1 MKTAFASKRAPGLFD
16 YEMRMRKLEEK
27 GCPLDKLDRVI
38 PWEKFRSALEKVFK
52 GEDRGVGGRPRFE
65 VVMMFKILVLQ
76 RYYNLSE
83 EQTEYQIADRLSFQK
98 FLGLSLADEV
108 PDKNTIWDFKQ
119 KLMEAGAVEKL
130 FEQFGEL
137 LKENGLMAQEGKI
150 VDASFVDVPRQRN
163 DREENKTIKEGK
175 IPEGWEEKPEKLRQK
190 DVDARWTKKGAEV
203 HFGYKDHV
211 KVDQKTKIIEAY
223 EVTDASVHDSQKI
236 ETLVQEGDVR
246 IHADSAYRSE
256 EIEHDLQ
263 AKKVE
268 SQIHERAYRGAPLS
282 EGQKEKNRQKSQVRA
297 RVEHVFG
304 FMTRSMHGMMIR
316 CIGIRRATATIGLM
330 NLVYNMAR
338 YEQLTRLANSS

>member
-1 MKTAFASKRAPGLFD
+1 MKARFASKRAPGLFD
-16 YEMRMRKLEEK
+16 YEMRMKKLEAK
-27 GCPLDKLDRVI
+27 GCALDKLDRVI
-38 PWEKFRSALEKVFK
+38 EWEKFRSVLEKVFEGK
-52 GEDRGVGGRPRFE
+52 NRGVGGRPRNE

-76 RYYNLSE
+76 RYYHLSE

-119 KLMEAGAVEKL
+119 KLMEAGAIEKF
-130 FEQFGEL
+130 FERFGEL
-137 LKENGLMAQEGKI
+137 LKEKGLMAQEGKI

-175 IPEGWEEKPEKLRQK
+175 IPEGWKENPEKLRQK

-211 KVDQKTKIIEAY
+211 KVNQKTKIIEAY

-236 ETLVQEGDVR
+236 ESLVAEGDVR
-246 IHADSAYRSE
+246 VHADSAYRSQ
-256 EIEHDLQ
+256 EIEDDLQ

-268 SQIHERAYRGAPLS
+268 SQIHERAYRNAPLT
-282 EGQKEKNRQKSQVRA
+282 EEQKEKNRQKSRVRA

-304 FMTRSMHGMMIR
+304 FMTNSMGGIFLR
-316 CIGIRRATATIGLM
+316 CIGIRRTTAAIGLM
-330 NLVYNMAR
+330 NLVYHMAR